1 MATVLKSGEY
11 INKETGEVV
20 TINGKAIEIQDGDM
34 VITQKQSDGYTE
46 HKNRR
51 KAYNDV
57 YNEFGEFLFIKIKDE
72 MTRLQTIEM
81 PDSYLPRI
89 LFLSTF
95 ADEDGLL
102 RENGMPIDSKR
113 IIELLNTTRQTF
125 YKMFH
130 VLEENGVMEKFNT
143 HNFKM
148 SKEYIVKGKLPTV
161 NKNEFHVKM
170 FINAIRGIYNGLN
183 MSEKSHQKAFV
194 MAVHLLPFMNQNQ
207 LVLTYKDGT
216 PILVKDLL
224 NMLGLDARKYW
235 RQINYIRNLKLP
247 NGEQVIK
254 FVADGF
260 SKKDALSARMILNPA
275 IFYTGKPEQQMEK
288 VKEFELIEC
297 L

>member
-1 MATVLKSGEY
+1 MGKALQPGKYVNTD
-11 INKETGEVV
+11 TGELHD
-20 TINGKAIEIQDGDM
+20 INVKMVEVEDGSV
-34 VITQKQSDGYTE
+34 VITPNQQESHQKYN
-46 HKNRR
+46 NRR
-51 KAYNDV
+51 KAYNEV

-72 MTRLQTIEM
+72 MTKLQTIEM

-102 RENGMPIDSKR
+102 RENGIPVDSKR
-113 IIELLNTTRQTF
+113 IIDLLNTTRQTF

-130 VLEENGVMEKFNT
+130 VLEENGVMEKVNT

-161 NKNEFHVKM
+161 GKNEFHVKM
-170 FINAIRGIYNGLN
+170 FINTIREIYSGLS

-194 MAVHLLPFMNQNQ
+194 MALHLLPFMNQNQ

-224 NMLGLDARKYW
+224 DMLGLDPRKYW
-235 RQINYIRNLKLP
+235 RQVNYIRNLKLS

-275 IFYTGKPEQQMEK
+275 VFYTGKPENQIEK